1 MYGTDDC
8 MIGSHEGDEGLMFHD
23 LPPFPENV
31 PTAPLL
37 RLSLDKLVNGDEVE
51 QERLWRACCDVGFFY
66 LDLRDSRT
74 SKRDSV
80 NLISEEDVNGDALLT
95 HADALFELGN
105 KLFDLPIEEK
115 QKYDLKPRGSYFGY
129 KAAGAGVV
137 DKHGTRDRVEWYNIS
152 KDDILGVSSE
162 RLPAPEILQDE
173 GNRALLRR
181 HMQRSHAIVQMLLSQ
196 INGRLGLRP
205 FTLQNLHKITS
216 NSGDQIRIVRSP
228 PQPDQDDTK
237 KSLGQHTDFGSITIL
252 FNRLGGLQILP
263 PNSDQWSYVKPL
275 KHHCIVNLGDA
286 MVKFSAGILRS
297 NLHRVVNPP
306 GKQAGTTRMSLVY
319 FARPE
324 DGVLMKALEGSE
336 RVEEARRVNGVGEEE
351 DVTAKNWILRRALG
365 RRVGGDY
372 ENSGGSEGDRV
383 KS

>member
-1 MYGTDDC
+1 MHGINGS
-8 MIGSHEGDEGLMFHD
+8 MIGLHAKDEDLTFHD
-23 LPPFPENV
+23 LPPFSENV

-37 RLSLDKLVNGDEVE
+37 RLSLKKLVNGDEAE

-66 LDLRDSRT
+66 LDLRGGRT
-74 SKRDSV
+74 NKRDSV
-80 NLISEEDVNGDALLT
+80 NSASEEDVDGDALLG
-95 HADALFELGN
+95 HADELFELGN
-105 KLFDLPIEEK
+105 TLFDLQFEEK

-129 KAAGAGVV
+129 KATGAGVV
-137 DKHGTRDRVEWYNIS
+137 DKHGTRDRVEWYNVS
-152 KDDILGVSSE
+152 KDDILGISGD

-173 GNRALLRR
+173 GNRTLLRT
-181 HMQRSHAIVQMLLSQ
+181 HMQRSHAIVMMLLSQ
-196 INGRLGLRP
+196 MNGRLGLP
-205 FTLQNLHKITS
+205 PNTLQNLHKITN
-216 NSGDQIRIVRSP
+216 NSGDQIRIIRSP

-275 KHHCIVNLGDA
+275 KNHCIVNLGDA
-286 MVKFSAGILRS
+286 MVQFSAGILRS

-336 RVEEARRVNGVGEEE
+336 RVEEARRENGVGEEE
-351 DVTAKNWILRRALG
+351 DVTAKDWILRRALG

-372 ENSGGSEGDRV
+372 ENSGGSESDRV